1 MSQTT
6 PTSFTKLAETC
17 ERLAATIKRTEK
29 KALIATFLRGLRPE
43 EVSPATLLIVG
54 TIFPEQSSKPLDVG
68 YQSLSKLDAHSYHS
82 RLLDLPLTI
91 LDVRD
96 SFNVIAEASGKSS
109 RRKKEELLE
118 SLMRRASDVE
128 RKWLVKN
135 IFGEMQ
141 HGVGEGLMLE
151 AIAEAG
157 DLDVSAVRRTH
168 MFSGDLGE
176 TARLA
181 LAGDKRRFE
190 SIGLTLLR
198 PVKPMLAEMA
208 YSVEEVFRE
217 MKPPVAFEYKFDGA
231 RVQIHRSEDKVRVFS
246 RRLSDVTE
254 SIPEV
259 VRLVKKEL
267 RAEAAVLDA
276 ELIAVSSEGKPLPFQ
291 DLMRRFRRTR
301 GVDRAQQ
308 EVPVR
313 LHLFDL
319 LYSDEGLLIDLPYS
333 NRWEILSRIRGGI
346 DAAPRLVTSSVED
359 AQRFMKRSLEA
370 GHEGLMAKA
379 LDSPY
384 RPGSRGKLW
393 LKVKSAITL
402 DLVIVAADWGYGR
415 RTGWL
420 SDYYLAAPD
429 EVTGRLEVV
438 GKTFKGLTDAE
449 FEWMTK
455 RLQELKVSED
465 RHTVYV
471 KPSVVVEVAFGEV
484 QRSLRYE
491 SGVALRF
498 ARITRIREDKSPDQ
512 ADTLGRL
519 RAILEAQFKSKG
531 RLKEGSG

>member
-1 MSQTT
+1 LSQTT